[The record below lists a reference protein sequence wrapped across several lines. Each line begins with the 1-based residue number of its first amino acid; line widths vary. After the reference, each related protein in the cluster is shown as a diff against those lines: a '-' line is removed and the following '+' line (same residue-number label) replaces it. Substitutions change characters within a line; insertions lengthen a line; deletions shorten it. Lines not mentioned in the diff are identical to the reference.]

1 MVTLLSFL
9 PRISLQVLPSARE
22 EAKIA
27 KKIRVQNEIRSIAM
41 ELCVGEDWRELVSMF
56 GKK

>member
-1 MVTLLSFL
+1 MSKLLSFL
-9 PRISLQVLPSARE
+9 PRISLQVFPSARE

-41 ELCVGEDWRELVSMF
+41 ELGVGEDWREVVSKF
-56 GKK
+56 GR